1 MKTSTFAFLTIT
13 TLNIKFDFLPHRYLL
28 LAVFFLIVLDFIT
41 GVLKAV
47 ILDIPRTSKG
57 YRETYAK
64 FIQYMGAILMS
75 FAMAFLVQE
84 MKQLKEFSFFS
95 SIINNII
102 LVGIVSIETLSIMEN
117 LIAIDD
123 RSTFA
128 KYIIVPLH
136 RLLTF
141 EVKNL
146 FKKNE

>member
-1 MKTSTFAFLTIT
+1 MNIN
-13 TLNIKFDFLPHRYLL
+13 LNFLPHKYLL
-28 LAVFFLIVLDFIT
+28 VAVFFLILLDFIT

-75 FAMAFLVQE
+75 LAMGFLVQE
-84 MKQLKEFSFFS
+84 VKELTQLTFFS
-95 SIINNII
+95 KIVNNII
-102 LVGIVSIETLSIMEN
+102 MLGIVSIEGLSIMEN

-123 RSTFA
+123 KSPFA
-128 KYIIVPLH
+128 RYIIVPLH

-141 EVKNL
+141 EIKNL
-146 FKKNE
+146 FKK